1 MRLVRI
7 RLSRVFSSLFVIL
20 SGLASLLPSRLTAQ
34 ACTGPL
40 QSSKQT
46 FSVTTTGNTFTP
58 SFNQYNP
65 PAGYVLV
72 SAVIQTNA
80 SVAGSAS
87 LTNNTSSIQA
97 VGVGVNDYDQIG
109 VGGAYF
115 TNGETGYGNF
125 NPVIVPA
132 NGTATAGPATAVPN
146 TQLQYD
152 SVPNSSFELN
162 YFIGSGTADISY
174 LNLIYTQSS
183 NSNVTATFDVLA
195 TVNFNL
201 TYYYCYTGTLAA
213 NLLTFTA
220 TLENPQ
226 TVLLNWLTTNET
238 VGEKYVVQVSDGN
251 GSDFRNVDTVL
262 SDAVAGNGNYAY
274 NYMVQPTDKGN
285 LYFRLEILSPTGPNT
300 YSPLRVVDLGSG
312 SASAFSIYPNPPS
325 SFINL
330 TFPGNSRDW
339 QVEIFAADGDLVQQN
354 YFSNTNLATVNFNH
368 KMAAGAYFVRAV
380 NPQTNDHYAGSFLIG
395 N

>member
-46 FSVTTTGNTFTP
+46 YSVTTTGNTFTP
-58 SFNQYNP
+58 NFNQYNP

-72 SAVIQTNA
+72 SAVIRTSA
-80 SVAGSAS
+80 SVTGSAS
-87 LTNNTSSIQA
+87 LTNNTSTIQA

-109 VGGAYF
+109 VGGSYF

-125 NPVIVPA
+125 NPVFVPA

-146 TQLQYD
+146 TQMQYD
-152 SVPNSSFELN
+152 SIPTSSFELN
-162 YFIGSGTADISY
+162 YFRGSGIADISY
-174 LNLIYTQSS
+174 VNLIYTESS
-183 NSNVTATFDVLA
+183 NSNVTASFDVLA

-201 TYYYCYTGTLAA
+201 TYYYCYTGTLAV
-213 NLLTFTA
+213 NLLNFTA

-226 TVLLNWLTTNET
+226 TVLLNWLTTAET
-238 VGEKYVVQVSDGN
+238 AGEKYVVQVSS
-251 GSDFRNVDTVL
+251 GSGTDFRNVDTVL
-262 SDAVAGNGNYAY
+262 ADGVAGNGNYAY

-285 LYFRLEILSPTGPNT
+285 LYFRLQLVDASGAVN
-300 YSPLRVVDLGSG
+300 YSPLRIINLGNG
-312 SASAFSIYPNPPS
+312 SITAFSIYPNPPS
-325 SFINL
+325 TFINL
-330 TFPGNSRDW
+330 TFPGNSQDW
-339 QVEIFAADGDLVQQN
+339 QVQIFAADGDLVQQN
-354 YFSNTNLATVNFNH
+354 YFSNTNLATVNFNR
-368 KMAAGAYFVRAV
+368 KMAAGAYFVRAI
-380 NPQTNDHYAGSFLIG
+380 NPQTNDHYAGSFVIRD
-395 N
+395 